1 MVLELAAR
9 KGRRVLVASSS
20 EVYGKSDKRFFSEDQ
35 DLLIGS
41 PRYSRWSYACSK
53 LLDEFLALAYG
64 QAKQVPVIIVRLF
77 NTVGPRQTGAY
88 GMVIPRF
95 VRQALRGQPLTVFG
109 SGEQTRCFGY
119 VKDVVGALSQL
130 MESDE
135 AVGDIFNVG
144 HDEPVTIN
152 ELAQRVKQLTDSPSE
167 IVHIPYDEAYAPGFE
182 DILHRAPNLEKLRR
196 VLRYEHRTSLEE
208 ILQGVIE
215 YERREMGYD

>member
-1 MVLELAAR
+1 
-9 KGRRVLVASSS
+9 
-20 EVYGKSDKRFFSEDQ
+20 
-35 DLLIGS
+35 
-41 PRYSRWSYACSK
+41 
-53 LLDEFLALAYG
+53 
-64 QAKQVPVIIVRLF
+64 
-77 NTVGPRQTGAY
+77 
-88 GMVIPRF
+88 
-95 VRQALRGQPLTVFG
+95 VFG